1 MLKRFFPARPR
12 AIKGKG
18 KVNSIKADQSGV
30 TAVEFAFVAPVFMIL
45 LMGLF
50 DAGHQLYT
58 ASALQG
64 ALHEAARDT
73 TLETGF
79 SRTADIDQEVKDVV
93 LRIAPKADIT
103 LTRSNYINFED
114 VSQPEEFTDSVSDP
128 DGVCNDGEPF
138 EDVNGNGVWDADR
151 GRDGVGGA
159 RDAVLY
165 TATATYDRLFPMA
178 GLIGLPE
185 QITLKANTVLRNQP
199 YNDQGTRQ
207 PVVENCP

>member
-1 MLKRFFPARPR
+1 MLKRIHQMRFR
-12 AIKGKG
+12 AANGK
-18 KVNSIKADQSGV
+18 SIRSDQSGV

-79 SRTADIDQEVKDVV
+79 SRTAAIDQEVKDVV
-93 LRIAPKADIT
+93 LRIAPKADII

-114 VSQPEEFTDSVSDP
+114 VSQPEEFTDSVGDP
-128 DGVCNDGEPF
+128 DGICNDGEPF
-138 EDVNGNGVWDADR
+138 EDVNANGVWDADR

-185 QITLKANTVLRNQP
+185 KITLKANTVLRNQP
-199 YNDQGTRQ
+199 YNDQGARE

>member
-1 MLKRFFPARPR
+1 MFKKYRTAQ
-12 AIKGKG
+12 GSDCDG
-18 KVNSIKADQSGV
+18 SIANRRSIGSDKSGV
-30 TAVEFAFVAPVFMIL
+30 TAVEFAFVAPVFMVL

-79 SRTADIDQEVKDVV
+79 SRTEDIDQEVKDVV
-93 LRIAPKADIT
+93 LQIAPKADIV
-103 LTRSNYINFED
+103 LTRSNYINFAD
-114 VSQPEEFTDSVSDP
+114 VSQPEEFTDTDS
-128 DGVCNDGEPF
+128 DGVCNNGEPF
-138 EDVNGNGVWDADR
+138 EDLNGNGNWDADR

-178 GLIGLPE
+178 GLIGLPQ
-185 QITLKANTVLRNQP
+185 QITLQARTVLRNQP

-207 PVVENCP
+207 PVVENCT

>member
-1 MLKRFFPARPR
+1 MFQRQPSAATRR
-12 AIKGKG
+12 ADTGK
-18 KVNSIKADQSGV
+18 SIIADQSGV
-30 TAVEFAFVAPVFMIL
+30 TIVEFAFVAPVFMVM
-45 LMGLF
+45 LMGMF

-64 ALHEAARDT
+64 ALHEAARDS

-79 SRTADIDQEVKDVV
+79 SRTALIDQQVKSVV
-93 LRIAPKADIT
+93 LQIAPSADIT
-103 LTRSNYINFED
+103 LTRSNYVDFAD
-114 VSQPEEFTDSVSDP
+114 VKQPEEFTDNDG
-128 DGVCNDGEPF
+128 DGVCNNGEPF
-138 EDVNGNGVWDADR
+138 EDLNANGIWDADR
-151 GRDGVGGA
+151 GRDGLGGA

-185 QITLKANTVLRNQP
+185 QITLQANTVLRNQP
-199 YNDQGTRQ
+199 FDDQGVRQ

>member
-1 MLKRFFPARPR
+1 MLLRHQPSFANRRTNP
-12 AIKGKG
+12 GK
-18 KVNSIKADQSGV
+18 SIWADQSGV
-30 TAVEFAFVAPVFMIL
+30 TAVEFAFVAPVLMVL

-58 ASALQG
+58 ASVLQG
-64 ALHEAARDT
+64 ALHEAARDS

-79 SRTADIDQEVKDVV
+79 SMTTVIDEQVKDAVHTV
-93 LRIAPKADIT
+93 APTADIT
-103 LTRSNYINFED
+103 LTRSNYVDFSD
-114 VSQPEEFTDSVSDP
+114 VSQPEEFTDN
-128 DGVCNDGEPF
+128 DGDGICNNGEPF
-138 EDVNGNGVWDADR
+138 EDLNANGTWDADR
-151 GRDGVGGA
+151 GRDGLGGA

-185 QITLKANTVLRNQP
+185 KISLQANTVLRNQP
-199 YNDQGTRQ
+199 FDDQGTRQ